1 MQDVVLLSLGAIL
14 ILLILSAFFS
24 GSETALTAAS
34 RLRLYQLERGG
45 NGRAR
50 IVNRLRERK
59 ERLIG
64 AILLGNNL
72 VNILASALA
81 TSLLIGWFGETGVIY
96 ATLVM
101 TTLVLVFAEVLPKTY
116 AIHNATRTALLVAP
130 VLRWIVRIFSPITH
144 AVQWIV
150 AGTLRI
156 FGVRI
161 STDRSLAVMTE
172 ELLGAIELR
181 GGKGTTLRQER
192 AMLRS
197 ILDLASVTVSEI
209 LIHRKSVFMVS
220 ADEPPEEILT
230 QVLSSNHTR
239 IPLWRETPDNTVGV
253 LHAKAMLRAVHE
265 RKGSLEGLDAVQIA
279 VKPWFIP
286 ESTTLLSQL
295 QAFRQRHEHMALV
308 VDEYGAF
315 LGIVTLEDILEEIV
329 GEISDEHDVAIPG
342 IWPQPDGAVVARGTT
357 TLRDL
362 NREFDWQLPD
372 EPAATAAGLLLHEAR
387 QIPDVGQT
395 FEFHG
400 FRFEILRRYRNQIT
414 SVRIVPLAQPTQAEK
429 VSA

>member
-1 MQDVVLLSLGAIL
+1 MEDVVLLTLGAIL

-45 NGRAR
+45 NNRAR
-50 IVNRLRERK
+50 IVNQLRERK

-72 VNILASALA
+72 VNILASAMA

-101 TTLVLVFAEVLPKTY
+101 TALVLIFSEVLPKTY
-116 AIHNATRTALLVAP
+116 AIHNATRTALWVAP
-130 VLRWIVRIFSPITH
+130 VLRWVVRAFAPVTH
-144 AVQWIV
+144 AIQWIV

-161 STDRSLAVMTE
+161 IADRSLATMTE
-172 ELLGAIELR
+172 ELLGAIEMR
-181 GGKGTTLRQER
+181 GGKGATPRQER

-209 LIHRKSVFMVS
+209 LIHRKSVFMVN
-220 ADEPPEEILT
+220 ADEPPAEILT

-239 IPLWRETPDNTVGV
+239 FPLWQDTQDNIVGV

-265 RKGSLEGLDAVQIA
+265 HKGDLEGLNPAEIA
-279 VKPWFIP
+279 SPPWFIP

-308 VDEYGAF
+308 VDEYGAL

-329 GEISDEHDVAIPG
+329 GEISDEHDVTISG
-342 IWPQPDGAVVARGTT
+342 IWPQPDGSVVARGTT

-362 NREFDWQLPD
+362 NREFDWRLPD
-372 EPAATAAGLLLHEAR
+372 EPAATVAGLLLHEAR

-400 FRFEILRRYRNQIT
+400 FRFEILRRYRNQVT
-414 SVRIVPLAQPTQAEK
+414 SVHIVPLAPPARKEK
-429 VSA
+429 ASA